1 VTGFHRFT
9 PLRIT
14 IPFILGIVFMLRSG
28 TGCTTGY
35 LPGIPVLIFLLL
47 LPAYL
52 FFRTSYRFRWVYGL
66 LVNVA
71 LFLTGA
77 YLVASTRIHNQPA
90 PDEEAELGRNSLLLC
105 RIELSPVAR
114 TNSFTAHTKVVSR
127 LDSLGKWQK
136 INRKA
141 IIYFKTDSLCTNLHY
156 GDMILVS
163 GALRPVPGTSNPDA
177 FNYRQYLQN
186 QGIYFQLFVEPE
198 QWKYIGIAGH
208 NPIKAGAEICRNEF
222 LDVFRLFGIEG
233 QEFALAAALLL
244 GSRDFLEKE
253 TEQEFS
259 NAGAVHVL
267 SVSGLHVGIMY
278 VVIDKLLFFLKRGR
292 ISRKF
297 HHILIIL
304 CIWAYAFISGLPSSV
319 IRAAL
324 MFSLVAAGN
333 MMKRSPENYNILAV
347 AAFLQL
353 LIDPFEITR
362 VGFQL
367 SYLAVLG
374 IFAFYKPLN
383 ELISPKNG
391 LAAWTWSIIAVSVAA
406 QLVTF
411 PLGSYYF
418 HMFPVYFLLTN
429 MIVVPLAA
437 VITYFAVFLLIAGA
451 AGLTFQWLAWPLNRS
466 LRFMTDAV
474 EWIQNIPGAVIDQ
487 IVFSQFQVILIYVFI
502 ATVFAWLILS
512 YRKIAFILPLCII
525 FFSLSLLGQQF
536 DRLKT
541 SEIIVYSIPGH
552 TAIDLMHRRKAVFLC
567 DPDLPGIPGKVNYS
581 AGQHRLMAGINSVR
595 VLDVKNDLDITDVKF
610 EKLGPFIYFYGKRLA
625 IIDKEWKDIQPPDG
639 FETDLA
645 VITGIPRA
653 KFEDIL
659 TQITMKQ
666 IIIDSSIPAYKA
678 EKIIEYCLCA
688 GIPCHSVRKEGAFL
702 MQW

>member
-14 IPFILGIVFMLRSG
+14 IPFILGIVIMIRSG
-28 TGCTTGY
+28 TVYPVGY
-35 LPGIPVLIFLLL
+35 LPGIPILIFLLL

-66 LVNVA
+66 LVNIA

-77 YLVASTRIHNQPA
+77 YLVASTRIHNQP
-90 PDEEAELGRNSLLLC
+90 PPNQEAELSRNSLLLC

-136 INRKA
+136 VDRKA
-141 IIYFKTDSLCTNLHY
+141 ILYFKTDSLSTNLHY

-163 GALRPVPGTSNPDA
+163 GALRPVPATSNPDA

-198 QWKYIGIAGH
+198 QWKYVGIGEH
-208 NPIKAGAEICRNEF
+208 NPIKAGAELCRNEF

-253 TEQEFS
+253 TEKEFS

-292 ISRKF
+292 ISRKL
-297 HHILIIL
+297 HHVLIIL

-319 IRAAL
+319 IRAAM

-333 MMKRSPENYNILAV
+333 MMKRNPENYNILAV

-391 LAAWTWSIIAVSVAA
+391 LAAWTWSIIAVSIAA

-451 AGLTFQWLAWPLNRS
+451 AGLSFHWLAWPLNWS
-466 LRFMTDAV
+466 LRFMIDAV

-487 IVFSQFQVILIYVFI
+487 IVFSQFQVMLIYVFI
-502 ATVFAWLILS
+502 ASLFAWLILS
-512 YRKIAFILPLCII
+512 YRKIAFILPLCILV
-525 FFSLSLLGQQF
+525 FSLSLLGQQF
-536 DRLKT
+536 DRLTT
-541 SEIIVYSIPGH
+541 SEIVVYSIPGH
-552 TAIDLMHRRKAVFLC
+552 TAIDLIHKRKTVFLC
-567 DPDLPGIPGKVNYS
+567 DSVLTGIPGKVNYS
-581 AGQHRLMAGINSVR
+581 AGQHRLMAGVNSLQVFE
-595 VLDVKNDLDITDVKF
+595 LDDVADNTDVEI
-610 EKLGPFIYFYGKRLA
+610 EKLGPFIYFYGKSLA
-625 IIDKEWKDIQPPDG
+625 IIDREWKDIQPSDRFKADIG
-639 FETDLA
+639 I
-645 VITGIPRA
+645 ITGLPRV

-659 TQITMKQ
+659 TQIIMKQ

-678 EKIIEYCLCA
+678 DKIRESCMNA
-688 GIPCHSVRKEGAFL
+688 GIPCHSVRKDGAFV
-702 MQW
+702 MKW